1 MMTKLKKRLFAY
13 ALSALAAVLMTG
25 NIILS
30 PAMAASQVAV
40 IVNGN
45 AITNY
50 DIQRRAAFLK
60 LQGHGGGA
68 KAAREEMIDEML
80 RRVEMKK
87 RNISVTDGEV
97 NRAFAGFA
105 ERNRMSEAQLS
116 QMLAQAGVTADH
128 FKTYIKTQ
136 MGWGRLLSA
145 RFQSEGGITDQQVAK
160 HILRNGGVKPTSNEY
175 ILQQVIFVIPQN
187 RRGAITG
194 RRMQEANSLRAKING
209 CDSIRSTV
217 SNAITKGMRDIT
229 VRNLGR
235 SLELRLPPEWSSRVK
250 ATASGKATTAQTTE
264 RGVEF
269 LVVCSRQQVSND
281 EVSRLVVT
289 REQSKNNNKQA
300 DALERKYMKEL
311 RDNAR
316 IQKP

>member
-1 MMTKLKKRLFAY
+1 MMTKLKNRLFAY
-13 ALSALAAVLMTG
+13 ALSALAAGLMTG
-25 NIILS
+25 NITLS

-50 DIQRRAAFLK
+50 DIQRRAAFLQ
-60 LQGHGGGA
+60 LQGRGGGT
-68 KAAREEMIDEML
+68 KAAREDMVDEML

-116 QMLAQAGVTADH
+116 QMLNQAGVTADH
-128 FKTYIKTQ
+128 FKTYIRTQ

-145 RFQSEGGITDQQVAK
+145 RFQSEGGVTDQQVAR
-160 HILRNGGVKPTSNEY
+160 HILQNGGIKPTSNEY
-175 ILQQVIFVIPQN
+175 MLQQVIFVIPQN

-194 RRMQEANSLRAKING
+194 RRTQEANSLRARING
-209 CDSIRSTV
+209 CNSIRSTV
-217 SNAITKGMRDIT
+217 NNAIANGMRDIT

-235 SLELRLPPEWSSRVK
+235 NLELRLPPEWSSRVK
-250 ATASGKATTAQTTE
+250 ATAAGKATTVRTTD

-269 LVVCSRQQVSND
+269 LVVCSRQKVSND
-281 EVSRLVVT
+281 EVSRLVVGMEKDKK
-289 REQSKNNNKQA
+289 RDKQA
-300 DALERKYMKEL
+300 DALEKKYMKEL
-311 RDNAR
+311 RDNAQ
-316 IQKP
+316 IKNP

>member
-1 MMTKLKKRLFAY
+1 MMTKLKNHFFAY
-13 ALSALAAVLMTG
+13 ALSALAAGLMTG
-25 NIILS
+25 NMTPP
-30 PAMAASQVAV
+30 PAMAASEVAV

-50 DIQRRAAFLK
+50 DIQRRTAFLQ
-60 LQGHGGGA
+60 LQGHSGGA
-68 KAAREEMIDEML
+68 KTAREEMIDEML
-80 RRVEMKK
+80 RRVEIKK

-116 QMLAQAGVTADH
+116 QMLNQAGVTADH

-145 RFQSEGGITDQQVAK
+145 RFQSEGGVTDQQVAK
-160 HILRNGGVKPTSNEY
+160 HILQNGGVKPTSNEY
-175 ILQQVIFVIPQN
+175 MLQQVIFVIPQN

-194 RRMQEANSLRAKING
+194 RRIQEANSLRAKING
-209 CDSIRSTV
+209 CGSIRSTV
-217 SNAITKGMRDIT
+217 NNAIANGMRDIT

-235 SLELRLPPEWSSRVK
+235 NIELQLPPEWSSKIK
-250 ATASGKATTAQTTE
+250 ATAAGKATTVQTTE

-269 LVVCSRQQVSND
+269 LVVCSKQQVSND

-289 REQSKNNNKQA
+289 REQSKNSNKQA
-300 DALERKYMKEL
+300 DALEKKYMKEL
-311 RDNAR
+311 RDSAR